1 VPVDPRTP
9 VIVGGGQVNQRV
21 EPEAAEE
28 PVALMAE
35 AARRAEADAGAGG
48 LLAGVES
55 VRVVAQ
61 LSRRYPDPGALVAER
76 IGAAPR
82 QSLVT
87 TMGGHSPQTLLSAT
101 ALAVQ
106 DGGLDVVLLC
116 GAEAWRSRMALRRDG
131 RSPAWTVQPEGTP
144 PAEVFGEEL
153 AMTSPAEAARGVV
166 MPVQVYPMFETALR
180 AVVGRTVEEHRA
192 HLGRLW
198 SRFSEVAA
206 ANPHAWSRE
215 ALRPE
220 EVAVPS
226 AENRMIGFPYPKRMN
241 SNNDVDQGA
250 ALLLCLVEA
259 ARRLGVPED
268 RWVFPR
274 AGTDAHDHAFV
285 SERADLCSS
294 PAIRLAGRAVLDL
307 AGADVDDLA
316 HVDLYSC
323 FPSAVQIAAAELGL
337 GVDRPLTVTGGMSF
351 AGGPW
356 NNYVMHAIATMV
368 DRLRAEPGALGL
380 CTANGGFVTKHAFG
394 VYSTTPPPAGFRWTS
409 PQAEIDALP
418 RRHPADGYA
427 GPATVES
434 GTVMYERD
442 GSPALALAACL
453 TAEGARAWASATDPD
468 VMAAMVLDDVVGRA
482 GTVDADGVLTLG

>member
-1 VPVDPRTP
+1 MPVDPRTP

-87 TMGGHSPQTLLSAT
+87 TMGGNSPQTLLSAT

-180 AVVGRTVEEHRA
+180 AVAGRTVEEHRA

-215 ALRPE
+215 ALTPE

-226 AENRMIGFPYPKRMN
+226 PENRMIGFPYPKRMN

-250 ALLLCLVEA
+250 ALLLCSVEA

-368 DRLRAEPGALGL
+368 GRLRAEPGALGL

-442 GSPALALAACL
+442 GSPTLALAACL
-453 TAEGARAWASATDPD
+453 TAEGARVWASATDPD